1 MDFIKKRIRQKLRVK
16 TGITKEALE
25 MSRQSENLVNDFIS
39 SKTREE
45 LDRYTKNYME
55 QIKKECEEI

>member
-1 MDFIKKRIRQKLRVK
+1 MDFIKKKIRQKLRVK

-39 SKTREE
+39 SMPREE
-45 LDRYTKNYME
+45 LDKYTKDYMK
-55 QIKKECEEI
+55 QIIKECEEI

>member
-1 MDFIKKRIRQKLRVK
+1 MSNNEEPKRETAKEKSEKLV
-16 TGITKEALE
+16 
-25 MSRQSENLVNDFIS
+25 SNFIS

-55 QIKKECEEI
+55 KIKKECEEI

>member
-45 LDRYTKNYME
+45 LDRYTKDYMK
-55 QIKKECEEI
+55 QIIKECEEI

>member
-1 MDFIKKRIRQKLRVK
+1 MDFIKKKIRQKLRVK

-39 SKTREE
+39 SMPREE
-45 LDRYTKNYME
+45 LDKYTKDYMK
-55 QIKKECEEI
+55 QIIKECEEF